1 VCLRKSV
8 SFNSSSP
15 IAELELKR
23 NLQVALAAVAS
34 QKHGIDRL
42 LPLKKKNLAGP
53 PCLPP
58 LMQLV
63 LHLLKFKIVSAR
75 FGIPTCPL
83 GEQPEIRV
91 NGALQSILAMVRSRD
106 RTSQNP

>member
-1 VCLRKSV
+1 MCLRKSV

-53 PCLPP
+53 P
-58 LMQLV
+58 V
-63 LHLLKFKIVSAR
+63 FATSDAVSVASAQ
-75 FGIPTCPL
+75 I
-83 GEQPEIRV
+83 
-91 NGALQSILAMVRSRD
+91 
-106 RTSQNP
+106 